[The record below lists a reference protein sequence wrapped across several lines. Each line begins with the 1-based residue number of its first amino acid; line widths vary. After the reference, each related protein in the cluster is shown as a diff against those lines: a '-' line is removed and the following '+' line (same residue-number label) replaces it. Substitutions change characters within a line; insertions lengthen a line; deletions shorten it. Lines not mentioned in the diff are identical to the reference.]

1 MPQNVP
7 MKRLLV
13 SAAMLLLVTT
23 IARGE
28 TIRFDPPNATA
39 HHSVDAIV
47 SGIWHDGCVPSV
59 KGVTIAGSTIQ
70 LRLNTVLP
78 PEAGCPQALTQ
89 YTLTFHLEVLPAGA
103 YTVVALDDH
112 GDRVS
117 ELTRT
122 PLIVRDPEPLSI
134 EPYAVPVSGGSVLIK
149 NPFGLNATT
158 VLIGDVSALL
168 FITIDGFLAAAAP
181 PHAAG
186 AVDVVITS
194 TAGTVTSKAGLIYY
208 DPASADPAVFE
219 PILYP
224 LSFEGSGAFGSQWK
238 TENFILA
245 GSTRAFFRDPLP
257 CPGCSRLLRADAQL
271 LNNGD
276 PWGHVLYAMRGTT
289 GTVDF
294 ASRVRD
300 ISSQSSSI
308 AGTEVPIVRERD
320 FRGQLRFVDVQADG
334 RLRTSLR
341 MWSLGDF
348 PEYLVLIGS
357 SPALPLH
364 TTIIPGT
371 SMWFGSLDLTPLL
384 LQSKTSP
391 VSITVFPSGFGTN
404 FSPIALPPIW
414 GMLSLTN
421 NVSQQVTI
429 VSPH

>member
-1 MPQNVP
+1 MPHNVLI
-7 MKRLLV
+7 KRLLV
-13 SAAMLLLVTT
+13 SAAMLLLATA

-47 SGIWHDGCVPSV
+47 SGIWHDGCTPSV
-59 KGVTIAGSTIQ
+59 KGVTVAGSTIL
-70 LRLNTVLP
+70 LRLNTLLP
-78 PEAGCPQALTQ
+78 PDVGCPQALTQ
-89 YTLTFHLEVLPAGA
+89 YTRTFHLEVLPAGA
-103 YTVVALDDH
+103 YTVIALADS
-112 GDRVS
+112 GDNVS

-122 PLIVRDPEPLSI
+122 PLIVRDAETLSI
-134 EPYAVPVSGGSVLIK
+134 EPYAVPISGGSVLIR
-149 NPFGLNATT
+149 NPFGLGATT
-158 VLIGDVSALL
+158 AIIGDVTAVAFLNGNG
-168 FITIDGFLAAAAP
+168 FIVAAAP

-186 AVDVVITS
+186 AVNVALNS
-194 TAGTVTSKAGLIYY
+194 TAGTVTSNAALIYY
-208 DPASADPAVFE
+208 DTAAADPAVFE

-224 LSFEGSGAFGSQWK
+224 ISYQGFGALGSQWN

-257 CPGCSRLLRADAQL
+257 CSGCSTALSADVQL
-271 LNNGD
+271 FTDDN
-276 PWGHVLYAMRGTT
+276 PWGHLLYAMRGTT

-294 ASRVRD
+294 ASRIRD
-300 ISSQSSSI
+300 ISKVSSATS
-308 AGTEVPIVRERD
+308 GTEVPIVRERD

-334 RLRTSLR
+334 LFRTTLR

-364 TTIIPGT
+364 TTRIPGT

-384 LQSKTSP
+384 LQSKTSL
-391 VSITVFPSGFGTN
+391 VSITVFPSGFGSH
-404 FSPIALPPIW
+404 FLPIASPPIW
-414 GMLSLTN
+414 GMLSITN

-429 VSPH
+429 ISPH

>member
-1 MPQNVP
+1 

-28 TIRFDPPNATA
+28 SIRFDPPNATA

-47 SGIWHDGCVPSV
+47 SGTWPDGCVPPV
-59 KGVTIAGSTIQ
+59 KGVTIAGSTIL
-70 LRLNTVLP
+70 LRLNTLLAP
-78 PEAGCPQALTQ
+78 DAGCNQSVTQ
-89 YTLTFHLEVLPAGA
+89 YARTFHLEVLPAGT
-103 YTVVALDDH
+103 YTVIALADS
-112 GDRVS
+112 GDNVS

-122 PLIVRDPEPLSI
+122 PLIVRDAETLHI
-134 EPYAVPVSGGSVLIK
+134 EPYAVPTTGGAIVID
-149 NPFGLNATT
+149 NPSNGAVATIN
-158 VLIGDVSALL
+158 IGDVNVPNNSEFASVLSAN
-168 FITIDGFLAAAAP
+168 AP

-186 AVDVVITS
+186 AVNVMVNSADGSVTS
-194 TAGTVTSKAGLIYY
+194 TAALIYY
-208 DPASADPAVFE
+208 DPAAADPAVFE
-219 PILYP
+219 PILFP
-224 LSFEGSGAFGSQWK
+224 MSFQGFGASGSQWK

-245 GSTRAFFRDPLP
+245 GNTHAFFRDPLP
-257 CPGCSRLLRADAQL
+257 CSGCSTVLSADAQL
-271 LNNGD
+271 FTDDN
-276 PWGHVLYAMRGTT
+276 PWGHLLYAMRGTT

-294 ASRVRD
+294 ASRIRD
-300 ISSQSSSI
+300 ISRVSSVIS
-308 AGTEVPIVRERD
+308 GTEVPIVRERD

-334 RLRTSLR
+334 RFRTSLR

-364 TTIIPGT
+364 TTMIPGT
-371 SMWFGSLDLTPLL
+371 LMWFGSLDLTPLL

-391 VSITVFPSGFGTN
+391 VSITVFPSGFGSN

-414 GMLSLTN
+414 GMVSLTN